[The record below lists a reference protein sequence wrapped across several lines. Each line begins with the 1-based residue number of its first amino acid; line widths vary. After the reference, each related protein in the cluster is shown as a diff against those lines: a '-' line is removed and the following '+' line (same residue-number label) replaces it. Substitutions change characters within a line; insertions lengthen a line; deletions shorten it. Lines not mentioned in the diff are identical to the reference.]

1 MVTPSFLII
10 SLLLV
15 MLGTFFVCGIPFGL
29 LVGHALGTD
38 PRTVGSK
45 NIGATNVSREVNFF
59 AGVLTAVLDIAKGFV
74 CTYFGVRIIALVL
87 LVPPVYFLP
96 DEPYLPQH
104 AWVSAFIFLAAIC
117 GHVFSPY
124 LKFKGGKGIAVGFG
138 AALGFS
144 WPIAL
149 GLIVVWGICCFPTR
163 YVSVGSIASAAALPF
178 LAFFI
183 YYPVSISFEM
193 PFVLI
198 AIIVIWAHRKNLR
211 RLRKGLEP
219 KLSGSRESQQLDAL
233 LDPGLDEEI
242 RLEEPVFTEGK
253 RSDTGKDLP
262 EQGTS
267 VFFGSEPVVTSHVQ
281 KCVEHLKSDGRNTT
295 DSNKTNHDEED

>member
-1 MVTPSFLII
+1 MATPSFLII

-45 NIGATNVSREVNFF
+45 NIGATNVSREINFF
-59 AGVLTAVLDIAKGFV
+59 AGVLTALLDMAKGFV

-87 LVPPVYFLP
+87 SVAPVYFLP
-96 DEPYLPQH
+96 DGPSLPQY

-149 GLIVVWGICCFPTR
+149 GLIVVWGLCCFPTR
-163 YVSVGSIASAAALPF
+163 YVSVASIASAAALPF

-183 YYPVSISFEM
+183 YYPVTISFEI
-193 PFVLI
+193 PLVLI
-198 AIIVIWAHRKNLR
+198 SIIVIWAHRKNLS
-211 RLRKGLEP
+211 RLRRGLEP
-219 KLSGSRESQQLDAL
+219 RLSGTQKSQSLEAL
-233 LDPGLDEEI
+233 LDPELDEEI
-242 RLEEPVFTEGK
+242 RLEEAVLAEGK
-253 RSDTGKDLP
+253 VSNAGEDLP

-281 KCVEHLKSDGRNTT
+281 KRVERLNTYGRDTADN
-295 DSNKTNHDEED
+295 NKTNNNEED

>member
-1 MVTPSFLII
+1 MATPSFLII

-45 NIGATNVSREVNFF
+45 NIGATNVSREINFF
-59 AGVLTAVLDIAKGFV
+59 AGVLTALLDMAKGFV

-87 LVPPVYFLP
+87 SVAPVYFLP
-96 DEPYLPQH
+96 DGPYLPQY

-149 GLIVVWGICCFPTR
+149 GLIVVWGLCCFPTR
-163 YVSVGSIASAAALPF
+163 YVSVASIASAAALPF

-183 YYPVSISFEM
+183 YYPVTISFEI
-193 PFVLI
+193 PLVLI
-198 AIIVIWAHRKNLR
+198 SIIVIWAHRKNLS
-211 RLRKGLEP
+211 RLRRGLEP
-219 KLSGSRESQQLDAL
+219 KLSGTQKSQSLEAL
-233 LDPGLDEEI
+233 LDPELDEEI
-242 RLEEPVFTEGK
+242 RLEEAVLAEGK
-253 RSDTGKDLP
+253 VSNAGEDLP

-281 KCVEHLKSDGRNTT
+281 KRVERLKTYGRDTADG
-295 DSNKTNHDEED
+295 NKANHDEED